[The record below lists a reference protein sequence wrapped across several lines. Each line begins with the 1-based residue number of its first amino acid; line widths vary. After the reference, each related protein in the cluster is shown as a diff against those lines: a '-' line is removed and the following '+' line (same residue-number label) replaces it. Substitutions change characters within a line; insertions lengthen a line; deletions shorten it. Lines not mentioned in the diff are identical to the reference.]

1 MLNKKANGLQKSI
14 QVTQLV
20 SSTQTRPKVLHSY
33 TLLINQVLIDKIS
46 FICFIDVLL
55 PLLLPVLVL
64 AFSYLAALETESA
77 LRRSR
82 VEA

>member
-20 SSTQTRPKVLHSY
+20 FNTQTRPKVWHSY
-33 TLLINQVLIDKIS
+33 TLLINQVLIDNIS
-46 FICFIDVLL
+46 FICLIDVLL

-77 LRRSR
+77 IRRSR

>member
-1 MLNKKANGLQKSI
+1 MFN
-14 QVTQLV
+14 
-20 SSTQTRPKVLHSY
+20 TQTRPKVWHSY
-33 TLLINQVLIDKIS
+33 TLLINQVLIDNIS
-46 FICFIDVLL
+46 FICLIDVLL

-77 LRRSR
+77 IRRSR